1 MVLYD
6 VYENKKE
13 FNLFA
18 SYPVLE
24 AFFLFRFSVL
34 VTVKITNSVA
44 IAIPMATKP
53 IIINVSMSLQLYV
66 YISYTITP
74 YTNCQVAGYS
84 AKL

>member
-1 MVLYD
+1 MVLYN
-6 VYENKKE
+6 VYKNNKE

-24 AFFLFRFSVL
+24 VFFLFRFSVL
-34 VTVKITNSVA
+34 VTVRITNSVA
-44 IAIPMATKP
+44 IVIPMTTEP
-53 IIINVSMSLQLYV
+53 IIINVSMLPQLHVYV
-66 YISYTITP
+66 SYTITP